1 MMEILFRGKLINGQ
15 WVFWNVFGFIVCD
28 DGKSFDHVTYSGVT
42 RCYVNDLFALITTKT
57 VGQYTGFTDMNGVKI
72 FVGDITEIEYGG
84 WKVRRE
90 IVFSQGAF
98 QYLNSGGLSPM
109 PMRYI
114 IKDFNTFYGVV
125 IGNIHDNPEVT
136 E

>member
-1 MMEILFRGKLINGQ
+1 MMKTLFRGKDAYTGELVYGFLVDFGNGDCGIIS
-15 WVFWNVFGFIVCD
+15 GFTSSD
-28 DGKSFDHVTYSGVT
+28 YSFIRV
-42 RCYVNDLFALITTKT
+42 IPET

-90 IVFSQGAF
+90 IVFSQGAC